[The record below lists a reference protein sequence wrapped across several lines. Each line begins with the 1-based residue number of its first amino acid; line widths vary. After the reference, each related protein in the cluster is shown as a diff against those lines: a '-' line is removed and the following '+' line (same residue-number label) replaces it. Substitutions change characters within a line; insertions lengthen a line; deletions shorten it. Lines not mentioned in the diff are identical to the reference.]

1 MRRHGV
7 SYIAG
12 FNNQMTSRADSCHIT
27 RVIFPLKKFC
37 CVVGAWH
44 LLLVGVAINLNLFG
58 LIQSM
63 WLFAVELDSERFFI
77 SLTSSFFYC
86 W

>member
-44 LLLVGVAINLNLFG
+44 LLLVGVAINLNLFE
-58 LIQSM
+58 LVQSEVYGYLLLN
-63 WLFAVELDSERFFI
+63 WILKGF
-77 SLTSSFFYC
+77 SLA
-86 W
+86 